1 MLVTGASSGIG
12 RELCRELAARR
23 ASRLILVARREAEL
37 RSLADEL
44 GRLGVSTDM
53 RPTDLGDPAAVAA
66 LAGSL
71 ASEPVDALC
80 LAAGFGD
87 YGLFD
92 RAEWPRIS
100 TMVQVNLLSV
110 LHLVHA
116 VLPGMVTRGHGDI
129 MVLTSGSGHT
139 AMPMSAVYATTKHAL
154 AGFCANLRLDVTGTG
169 VTVVE
174 VAPGPVPTGFDAAAG
189 ADDGLA
195 APLPEFMVI
204 DAAQCAREALDGLE
218 RGRPLVWP
226 GRAYRALMTA
236 TGFLPRPVLRAVFSR
251 SGRVAAQERAR
262 RDKLDPRGETGA
274 RVPLSAD

>member
-129 MVLTSGSGHT
+129 MVLTSGS
-139 AMPMSAVYATTKHAL
+139 A
-154 AGFCANLRLDVTGTG
+154 GTG
-169 VTVVE
+169 PHGVRRCGGSRRRAGGTPARIHGDRRGTV
-174 VAPGPVPTGFDAAAG
+174 
-189 ADDGLA
+189 
-195 APLPEFMVI
+195 
-204 DAAQCAREALDGLE
+204 
-218 RGRPLVWP
+218 RP
-226 GRAYRALMTA
+226 
-236 TGFLPRPVLRAVFSR
+236 
-251 SGRVAAQERAR
+251 
-262 RDKLDPRGETGA
+262 
-274 RVPLSAD
+274 